1 MLTLNTQGQHQT
13 GEFWVSSHCVKRRGM
28 NQSSYSF
35 MTWRGISQNNDRG
48 IPLIFAII
56 AVEWIYFNHNKS
68 FSLHRDMYN
77 RFCLW
82 NRLMTKPSMTSVL
95 NLNFQ
100 LSYSYV
106 CQVLQKFKSDYCH
119 RKHWDQN
126 NVFLVFS
133 LDSTQNDENTQPINL
148 SKSYAEQVKLF
159 KKKLQPFFLRQVNP
173 QISCI
178 KDLLR
183 SIFRYLLIKQS
194 LKPKRKFWV
203 ILHHIEQWC
212 NEVDLFA
219 LKLTFV

>member
-13 GEFWVSSHCVKRRGM
+13 GEFWVSSHCVKKRGM

-82 NRLMTKPSMTSVL
+82 NRLMTKPSMTSAL

-100 LSYSYV
+100 LNYSYV

-148 SKSYAEQVKLF
+148 SKSYAEQVMLLKKITALLLKVGQSSNFLYQGLAEKYFQVSTYKAKLKT
-159 KKKLQPFFLRQVNP
+159 KKK
-173 QISCI
+173 I
-178 KDLLR
+178 
-183 SIFRYLLIKQS
+183 
-194 LKPKRKFWV
+194 WG
-203 ILHHIEQWC
+203 HI
-212 NEVDLFA
+212 A
-219 LKLTFV
+219 SY